1 MRVSPF
7 GYLYFSVPSI
17 QFSLF
22 ASFRIRPRHP
32 WEALLFLFY
41 FLVHCDMV
49 PVFTVFSCIRCFIS
63 RFGMLLKSFLAAQC
77 TMNRIGFLVV
87 LSLKNIFQQQLP
99 LPLPCYD
106 FTSIKLN
113 NFDPSINI
121 HFFVILANQWNLLLV
136 YFWVLQKLPSLKVWR
151 AVCTKLRYLFTEAF
165 WSSIT
170 NNSCFMSSSCRAQ
183 SVLGCDL

>member
-1 MRVSPF
+1 
-7 GYLYFSVPSI
+7 
-17 QFSLF
+17 
-22 ASFRIRPRHP
+22 
-32 WEALLFLFY
+32 
-41 FLVHCDMV
+41 LVHCDMV

-106 FTSIKLN
+106 FTSIKLTY
-113 NFDPSINI
+113 FDPFINI
-121 HFFVILANQWNLLLV
+121 HFFVNQRNSLLV
-136 YFWVLQKLPSLKVWR
+136 YFWVLQKIPSLKVWR

>member
-1 MRVSPF
+1 
-7 GYLYFSVPSI
+7 
-17 QFSLF
+17 
-22 ASFRIRPRHP
+22 
-32 WEALLFLFY
+32 
-41 FLVHCDMV
+41 
-49 PVFTVFSCIRCFIS
+49 
-63 RFGMLLKSFLAAQC
+63 
-77 TMNRIGFLVV
+77 LVV

-121 HFFVILANQWNLLLV
+121 HFFVIFSNQWNSFLI